1 MFRNVRFYRLLGQW
15 PESEAAVAEALSAA
29 TFKPCG
35 PLTETAS
42 GWEAPI
48 ADSNGAFSRRVGGA
62 ELLQLRSQSRLLPTA
77 AVNEV
82 LEARV
87 GEFRERMGH
96 EPGRREKRRL
106 KEETRDN
113 LLPQALLRS
122 ERTRGFLLLSERI
135 FGIDAATPR
144 KAERFLEFLRAPLG
158 SVDTAPLAFKHPV
171 GDLLSRIFLGD
182 APRGIALGSECRM
195 QDPSDSRASVRWV
208 DMDLTDPS
216 IRKHVRDGMKLSH
229 LSVEVNGVMSCV
241 IDENGGLGK
250 LRLLGADAKDGSA
263 DEDPL
268 VRFDAQFLL
277 LSSTLRQ
284 LIGLLTQALG
294 GLDSRH

>member
-1 MFRNVRFYRLLGQW
+1 MFRNVRFYRLLGPW

-35 PLTETAS
+35 PLTETTS
-42 GWEAPI
+42 GWEAPT
-48 ADSNGAFSRRVGGA
+48 AGANGAFSRRVGGA
-62 ELLQLRSQSRLLPTA
+62 ELLQLRSQSRLLPAA

-87 GEFRERMGH
+87 DEFRQRTGQ
-96 EPGRREKRRL
+96 EPSRREKRRL
-106 KEETRDN
+106 KEQTRDN

-122 ERTRGFLLLSERI
+122 ERTPGFLLISEQI

-158 SVDTAPLAFKHPV
+158 SIDTAPLAFKRPV
-171 GDLLSRIFLGD
+171 GDLLTRIFLGD
-182 APRGIALGSECRM
+182 APRGIALGNECRM

-216 IRKHVRDGMKLSH
+216 IRKHVRDGMRLSH

-241 IDENGGLGK
+241 IDENGALGK
-250 LRLLGADAKDGSA
+250 LRLRGADVKDESA

-268 VRFDAQFLL
+268 VRFDAEFLL

-294 GLDSRH
+294 GLESRN